1 MAMNAPSN
9 SPIGRL
15 RSLPAWCAALF
26 LAVVPPAVSAAGV
39 DLAQLPQRWLGDD
52 GRVLAF
58 DSLAG
63 RRVVLTM
70 AFAGC
75 HVICPPTIRQLQNMQ
90 RHLDARGEQA
100 DFVIVGYDPE
110 NERPADWRAFRANH
124 HLERSNWHFLSG
136 SRDDTERLAQ
146 QLGFE
151 FWKYDEH
158 VMHGVRAL
166 VFDARGQLQLELG
179 AETKNWA
186 SAI

>member
-124 HLERSNWHFLSG
+124 HLERSNRHFLSG